1 MASTICTYPVHRQIL
16 PDMAVRISSSFGFI
30 FLSSCTKRPSQEEL
44 TALDEACAAARA
56 AEQKLEEL
64 KSERSSLESEL
75 EGKKSELRD
84 MEEQRDAIK
93 AQLEEKVNEETTE

>member
-1 MASTICTYPVHRQIL
+1 VNRKNVIQIL
-16 PDMAVRISSSFGFI
+16 GKCALLLAFAGFI
-30 FLSSCTKRPSQEEL
+30 FISGCTKRPSQEEL

-64 KSERSSLESEL
+64 KSERSMLESEL

-84 MEEQRDAIK
+84 LEEQRDAIK
-93 AQLEEKVNEETTE
+93 AQLEEKVNEEAPTE